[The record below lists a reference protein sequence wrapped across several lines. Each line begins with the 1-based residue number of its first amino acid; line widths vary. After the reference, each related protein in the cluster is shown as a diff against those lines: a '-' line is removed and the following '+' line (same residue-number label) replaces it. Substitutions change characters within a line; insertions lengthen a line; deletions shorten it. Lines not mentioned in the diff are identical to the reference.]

1 MRKVTI
7 WFILFVWTSTVFA
20 QKRILMENLGVSQDK
35 DITPIVLEALQQAD
49 FKDAILVFPKGTYHF
64 YPERAIGKYHAVTNH
79 DNSYKYFA
87 FPLIGCTNIEIDGG
101 GSDFIFHGV
110 MTPFLVE
117 NSMGIKLKNF
127 SIDWKEPFYLQAEV
141 LESNAL
147 EQYVDIAV
155 NPMTKTEFEGNRLGF
170 VTNGLSLPFLGE
182 SMVFDPKTNAV
193 AYNAQSYLLN
203 GVASRKTFDQSLGG
217 NNYRIKA
224 RFAKTPAP
232 AGLIYIFKGPNRSNR
247 LAPAIHLTNSSN
259 LHLDKLNIYHAGG
272 MGVIAE
278 KSENIHLNEVNVKL
292 REGSGRMVSTTADAT
307 HFCNCKGELVIEN
320 CLFENMLDDASN
332 IHGTYV
338 KISELVDKHTI
349 RAGVNHIQQF
359 DYNFASSGDKVE
371 FITNET
377 LLPIAPATVKSF
389 KKINDHLFE
398 LSFVEELPATL
409 KVNDAVDNVTWYPTT
424 IFRNN
429 VVRNNRARSILIS
442 IRNKTVIENNTFS
455 SMMTS
460 ILFEGDLNHW
470 YESGA
475 VDDVLIRNNIFY
487 DCVYGGGK
495 GSVIWINPR
504 MKQTLKYQPY
514 EKNIV
519 IEDNEFRTFDNSI
532 LSALSVDGLIFRNNK
547 IIESGTYPKLWPGL
561 PVIEV
566 RDGLNTLIQNN
577 SFEGKEKARIVID
590 ENSSRS
596 LKIDKKQKGF
606 VIDKK

>member
-1 MRKVTI
+1 
-7 WFILFVWTSTVFA
+7 
-20 QKRILMENLGVSQDK
+20 MENLGVSQDK

-232 AGLIYIFKGPNRSNR
+232 AGLIYVFKGPNRSNR
-247 LAPAIHLTNSSN
+247 LAPAIHLTNS
-259 LHLDKLNIYHAGG
+259 
-272 MGVIAE
+272 
-278 KSENIHLNEVNVKL
+278 
-292 REGSGRMVSTTADAT
+292 
-307 HFCNCKGELVIEN
+307 F
-320 CLFENMLDDASN
+320 
-332 IHGTYV
+332 
-338 KISELVDKHTI
+338 
-349 RAGVNHIQQF
+349 
-359 DYNFASSGDKVE
+359 
-371 FITNET
+371 
-377 LLPIAPATVKSF
+377 
-389 KKINDHLFE
+389 
-398 LSFVEELPATL
+398 
-409 KVNDAVDNVTWYPTT
+409 
-424 IFRNN
+424 
-429 VVRNNRARSILIS
+429 
-442 IRNKTVIENNTFS
+442 
-455 SMMTS
+455 
-460 ILFEGDLNHW
+460 
-470 YESGA
+470 
-475 VDDVLIRNNIFY
+475 
-487 DCVYGGGK
+487 
-495 GSVIWINPR
+495 
-504 MKQTLKYQPY
+504 
-514 EKNIV
+514 
-519 IEDNEFRTFDNSI
+519 
-532 LSALSVDGLIFRNNK
+532 
-547 IIESGTYPKLWPGL
+547 
-561 PVIEV
+561 
-566 RDGLNTLIQNN
+566 
-577 SFEGKEKARIVID
+577 
-590 ENSSRS
+590 
-596 LKIDKKQKGF
+596 
-606 VIDKK
+606 